1 MCPTSSSLCRDT
13 PGVRLR
19 KRLCQ
24 GRCLGSETLA
34 QSMHQ
39 RLGET
44 QGPCPCRAEGRRS
57 MALGS
62 GAVSLLCV
70 LHLNSPSTFLRGEP
84 GESVWDLA
92 GCSGAQHLHNHQA
105 GPHRLHLAST
115 RVASSPGKGGWTP
128 ACGLPHT
135 QPGVTRELSCK
146 PLSLPL
152 EAPKTAG
159 HVRMPR
165 PAPFR
170 LKSGYPS
177 TSMAGAP
184 AGSPGPS
191 TAVWCCTD
199 LDASLVFEASRSRPH
214 TCTARSGRH
223 RAGPG
228 GG

>member
-1 MCPTSSSLCRDT
+1 MSHILFTLQGHPWGKAAET
-13 PGVRLR
+13 PLSGPLFGVRDLGPVHAPKAGR
-19 KRLCQ
+19 DPGSPPLQ
-24 GRCLGSETLA
+24 GRGA
-34 QSMHQ
+34 QIHGTGLRCSV
-39 RLGET
+39 
-44 QGPCPCRAEGRRS
+44 S
-57 MALGS
+57 ALRPPLKLPFH
-62 GAVSLLCV
+62 VSSWGTWREC
-70 LHLNSPSTFLRGEP
+70 
-84 GESVWDLA
+84 VWDLA